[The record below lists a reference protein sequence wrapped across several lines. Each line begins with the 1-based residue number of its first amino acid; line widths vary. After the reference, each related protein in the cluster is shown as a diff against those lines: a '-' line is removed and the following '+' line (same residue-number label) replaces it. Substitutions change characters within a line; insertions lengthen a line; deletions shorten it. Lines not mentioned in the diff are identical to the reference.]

1 MARPSTIPRETLV
14 TLVSALL
21 NAERRIAMLE
31 RRLSD
36 ARWLGPGEEPNDRDK
51 EAARKRVAESLGG
64 LLQAAM
70 EEPEEEE
77 GDPNSWG
84 PGSPE

>member
-1 MARPSTIPRETLV
+1 MARPSSTIPRETLV

-31 RRLSD
+31 RRLAD

-51 EAARKRVAESLGG
+51 EAARKRVADSLGA
-64 LLQAAM
+64 LLQAEM
-70 EEPEEEE
+70 DDGD

-84 PGSPE
+84 PGSHK

>member
-31 RRLSD
+31 RRLAD
-36 ARWLGPGEEPNDRDK
+36 ARWLGPGEEPNERDK
-51 EAARKRVAESLGG
+51 ESARKRVADSLGA
-64 LLQAAM
+64 LLQAEM
-70 EEPEEEE
+70 SDDDS
-77 GDPNSWG
+77 DPNSWG
-84 PGSPE
+84 PGSTQG

>member
-1 MARPSTIPRETLV
+1 MARPSSTIPRETLV

-31 RRLSD
+31 RRLAD

-51 EAARKRVAESLGG
+51 EAARKRVADSLGA
-64 LLQAAM
+64 LLQAEM
-70 EEPEEEE
+70 D
-77 GDPNSWG
+77 GDDHDPNSWG
-84 PGSPE
+84 PGSHK

>member
-1 MARPSTIPRETLV
+1 MARPSTIPRETMV

-31 RRLSD
+31 RRLAD
-36 ARWLGPGEEPNDRDK
+36 ARWLGPGEEPNERDK
-51 EAARKRVAESLGG
+51 EAARKRVADSLGA
-64 LLQAAM
+64 LLQA
-70 EEPEEEE
+70 ELESDE

-84 PGSPE
+84 PGSTLK